1 MKTDDSKFPEGV
13 NPNEISKNTQGKYED
28 LLFFVEDDWLLD
40 TEVIYNLHAENG
52 RWSVYL
58 VFASIHN
65 SFKLIRKKINSFHS
79 EARARL
85 CAELYQRGA
94 RKDPRGTLKVNIH
107 DFNICYN

>member
-1 MKTDDSKFPEGV
+1 MNPDNSKQS
-13 NPNEISKNTQGKYED
+13 NAKNTLGSKED
-28 LLFFVEDDWLLD
+28 LSFFKEDDWLLD
-40 TEVIYNLHAENG
+40 TEVIFNIHEERG
-52 RWSVYL
+52 RWTVYL

-85 CAELYQRGA
+85 CAELYQRRA
-94 RKDPRGTLKVNIH
+94 RKDPRGTLKVNLH

>member
-1 MKTDDSKFPEGV
+1 MKTDNSEFPEGA
-13 NPNEISKNTQGKYED
+13 NPQKISKNIIGKQED
-28 LLFFVEDDWLLD
+28 LSFFIEDDWLLD
-40 TEVIYNLHAENG
+40 TEVIYNIHKENG
-52 RWSVYL
+52 RWVVYL

-65 SFKLIRKKINSFHS
+65 SFKLISKKINSFHS

-94 RKDPRGTLKVNIH
+94 RKDPRGTLKVNLH